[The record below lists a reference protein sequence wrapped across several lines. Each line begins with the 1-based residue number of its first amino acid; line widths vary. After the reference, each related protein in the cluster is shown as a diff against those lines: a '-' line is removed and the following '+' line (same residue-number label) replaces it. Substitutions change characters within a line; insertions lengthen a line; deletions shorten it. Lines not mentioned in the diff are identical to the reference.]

1 LKDPNERN
9 NLVSDPFKQEV
20 LNKMRTSLDQMMKKT
35 GDSLINGYI
44 IAPSD
49 AVLNDPNDI
58 SPKDKTYKASELYKF
73 NQKK

>member
-1 LKDPNERN
+1 
-9 NLVSDPFKQEV
+9 
-20 LNKMRTSLDQMMKKT
+20 MRTSLDQMMKKT
-35 GDSLINGYI
+35 GDPLINGYI